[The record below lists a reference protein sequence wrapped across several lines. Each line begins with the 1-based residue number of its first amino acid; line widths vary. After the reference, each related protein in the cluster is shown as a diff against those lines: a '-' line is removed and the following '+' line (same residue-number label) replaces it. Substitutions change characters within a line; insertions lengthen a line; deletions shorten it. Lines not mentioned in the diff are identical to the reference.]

1 MELGLLVKSFWW
13 FRPSSSC
20 LSWYKEWSPEE
31 LLYWATGKVEVLDLL
46 FIYNVSF
53 LVKDYTL
60 CNSNLKICS
69 FPSSSF

>member
-1 MELGLLVKSFWW
+1 MELELLVKIFGW

-31 LLYWATGKVEVLDLL
+31 LLYWVTGKVEVLDLL
-46 FIYNVSF
+46 FVYNASF

-60 CNSNLKICS
+60 CNSSLEICS